1 VTAVWLT
8 LTAVVGGAL
17 ILANLVAFV
26 PGQLAARTRPA
37 SVLRS
42 E

>member
-8 LTAVVGGAL
+8 LTAVGAVAA
-17 ILANLVAFV
+17 ANLVAFV